1 MGDATPHGI
10 RYLLGRA
17 RWDADAMRGDLAH
30 YIVEHLGQ
38 PDGVLIVDE
47 TSFLKKGDESV
58 RVGRQ

>member
-1 MGDATPHGI
+1 
-10 RYLLGRA
+10 
-17 RWDADAMRGDLAH
+17 MRGDLAH